1 MVCLFSSSI
10 WIFLVPSS
18 HQLLQTSC
26 ICNVL
31 RQGQPYHGCIK
42 SHLLLSPLNLV
53 STHLIWVHAL
63 LVAVEAVDHW
73 SLHPLYA
80 VCDFVRLGC
89 RCSNSPRAKRLRF
102 LACSLYEK
110 PAILVISLP
119 ALLWTFCNFNAVP
132 SLSRR
137 TAHNLKCV
145 NQGLIQWHLSYF
157 PLLSLLFLF
166 ISTHFHLAFT
176 EWSIITARSHLRMQA
191 VISETTPVYADL
203 GLSFP
208 TCITLQLCTMNFS
221 CCFIAQPFSL
231 VGPFCNFSQFAHIP
245 IILHN
250 LVSSAVFTS
259 CLIPFFD
266 NVCIY

>member
-1 MVCLFSSSI
+1 MDLFGTFFPSTSAN
-10 WIFLVPSS
+10 FLYLQCPLTRTALPWLHKKPSPS
-18 HQLLQTSC
+18 VSFELGFYS
-26 ICNVL
+26 
-31 RQGQPYHGCIK
+31 
-42 SHLLLSPLNLV
+42 LNL
-53 STHLIWVHAL
+53 SACLACGCGGSGPLISSP
-63 LVAVEAVDHW
+63 
-73 SLHPLYA
+73 SLRCLW
-80 VCDFVRLGC
+80 LC
-89 RCSNSPRAKRLRF
+89 RAWCSNSPRAKRLRF
-102 LACSLYEK
+102 LACSLYER

-132 SLSRR
+132 FLSRR
-137 TAHNLKCV
+137 TAHNLKGV
-145 NQGLIQWHLSYF
+145 NQGLIRWHFNYF

-166 ISTHFHLAFT
+166 ISTHFHFAFT
-176 EWSIITARSHLRMQA
+176 HWSIITARSHLRMQA
-191 VISETTPVYADL
+191 VISETTSVYADL

-259 CLIPFFD
+259 RLIPFFD
-266 NVCIY
+266 DVCIY